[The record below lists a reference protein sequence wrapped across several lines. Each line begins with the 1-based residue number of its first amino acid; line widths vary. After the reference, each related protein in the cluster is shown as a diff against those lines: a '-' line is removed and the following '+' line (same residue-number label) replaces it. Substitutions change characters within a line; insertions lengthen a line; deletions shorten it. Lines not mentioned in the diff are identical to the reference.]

1 MYNSVNQGYPL
12 VSKEEFAFILV
23 TAATTMN
30 RIYFIALLFAGQL
43 LTAQNFSDG
52 FESSDLSDWVLEE
65 GNANLVTDTRT
76 EGAQSCRL
84 YESMNGF
91 WAYLIHRSFDDNF
104 GTYTYDARADG
115 DNSDADFIFQY
126 QDRNNYY
133 LLSHK
138 PSDTDNPE
146 LLLHNVVNGTFQ
158 ELYNGPAIAARGDWI
173 SVEIERI
180 CNGDINVTINNR
192 LIISV
197 NDIGI
202 METGAIGL
210 RSWGQFS
217 YFDDITFEPDILSSA
232 GTQSI
237 MACTGSG
244 FAFGTRVYTED
255 GVYQDTVMATSGCDS
270 IVTIDLEFTS
280 TITIDT
286 SAVLCIGD
294 IANIGDLQYTEL
306 GLYSDTLTS
315 LFGCDSIVNASIT
328 STNPTSLELGSDR
341 SLCPG
346 ESITLSLSNFDSY
359 LWSDGTTG
367 SSIIIT
373 EPGSYSVEVIDAN
386 KCTLIDDILVT
397 EGCNLEVGAANIF
410 SPNDDMINDT
420 WAPTFNQAPFS
431 YQLSIFDRYGS
442 LVFSGDDPS
451 QSWDGRLEN
460 EELSSGVY
468 VWRIQADNQS
478 FWGDVILLR

>member
-1 MYNSVNQGYPL
+1 
-12 VSKEEFAFILV
+12 
-23 TAATTMN
+23 MN
-30 RIYFIALLFAGQL
+30 RIYFIALLFAGQI
-43 LTAQNFSDG
+43 LTAQDFSDG
-52 FESSDLSDWVLEE
+52 FESSDLSDWELEE
-65 GNANLVTDTRT
+65 GNANIVTGTRT
-76 EGAQSCRL
+76 AGAQSCRM
-84 YESMNGF
+84 YDSINGF
-91 WAYLIHRSFDDNF
+91 WAYLIHLSFDDNF

-146 LLLHNVVNGTFQ
+146 LLLHNVVNGSFQ
-158 ELYNGPAIAARGDWI
+158 ELYQGPAVAARGDWI
-173 SVEIERI
+173 SVEIERV

-197 NDIGI
+197 NDISI
-202 METGAIGL
+202 MDAGAIGL

-232 GTQSI
+232 GTQSV

-255 GVYQDTVMATSGCDS
+255 GVYQDTVTAASGCDS
-270 IVTIDLEFTS
+270 IVSIDLEFTS
-280 TITIDT
+280 TITVDT
-286 SAVLCIGD
+286 NAVLCIGD
-294 IANIGDLQYTEL
+294 SVNIGDLQYTEL
-306 GLYSDTLTS
+306 GMFSDILTS
-315 LFGCDSIVNASIT
+315 QFGCDSIVNASIT
-328 STNPTSLELGSDR
+328 STDPASLELGSAR

-373 EPGSYSVEVIDAN
+373 KPGSYTVEVMDTN
-386 KCTLIDDILVT
+386 NCLLTDDILIT
-397 EGCNLEVGAANIF
+397 EGCKLEVGAANIF

-420 WAPTFNQAPFS
+420 WAPTFNQPPSS
-431 YQLSIFDRYGS
+431 YELSIFDRYGS
-442 LVFSGDDPS
+442 LVFSSSDLS

-460 EELSSGVY
+460 NELSTGVY
-468 VWRIQADNQS
+468 VWRVEADGQT
-478 FWGDVILLR
+478 FWGDLTLLR